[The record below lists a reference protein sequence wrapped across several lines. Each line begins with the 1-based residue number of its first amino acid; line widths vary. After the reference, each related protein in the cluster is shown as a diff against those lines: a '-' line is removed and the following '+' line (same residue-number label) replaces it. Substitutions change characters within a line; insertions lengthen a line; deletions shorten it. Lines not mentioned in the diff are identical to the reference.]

1 MAAARPPRRRPPPLS
16 PSHSLFGLEKSV
28 PPNVPSPGQY
38 SLSPYDTSSQSKSLL
53 QSPLNRP
60 LPHQPKRSSSIYSSD
75 SGYTKIIQSYGE
87 WEKDSPLPIP
97 VMLQPR
103 AYRDIV
109 AGLLGMRFSEAQ
121 SLESGPNIPRGHD
134 QTLPSFRLASDVS
147 PPLATVSS
155 KKAPSFAEFS
165 RHIRVK
171 RTDLVSPMSFTS
183 PQNLRGQSCD
193 KISPKISTVFPPIS
207 FGHES
212 QSTSHSISNHAS
224 EMTEF
229 EPMPPYLDLSRSS
242 KVATAEAR
250 EVLRQQQESNLAAPN
265 NSETG
270 AQTHKSI
277 NKNKVYRL
285 SQDSFSDDSF
295 TVYNDARE
303 VVRAMI
309 KEKVRKKKES
319 RREKRVE
326 NELKEPTSFVKAK
339 HPGMTK
345 SDSSKPVTQSA
356 ERQFSWVSSR
366 WPSMQQGVDNLRTLS
381 IRGRAPEED
390 RGRTMVRGHSHRR
403 QKQRTISMTPYQRY
417 WPDIW
422 LAKNKRKREKVLA
435 ARKAA
440 TDVEAQAQ
448 VLGGDIGLEHHTSG
462 AAQHYRGSKAGEFA
476 VALQNGRSQLLH
488 VLDGLKG
495 KRSAS
500 RRQRERIK
508 KSITLVGLTV
518 IDAGNAEGGWV

>member
-1 MAAARPPRRRPPPLS
+1 
-16 PSHSLFGLEKSV
+16 
-28 PPNVPSPGQY
+28 
-38 SLSPYDTSSQSKSLL
+38 
-53 QSPLNRP
+53 
-60 LPHQPKRSSSIYSSD
+60 
-75 SGYTKIIQSYGE
+75 
-87 WEKDSPLPIP
+87 
-97 VMLQPR
+97 
-103 AYRDIV
+103 
-109 AGLLGMRFSEAQ
+109 MRFSEAQ
-121 SLESGPNIPRGHD
+121 SLDSGPNIPRGHD

-147 PPLATVSS
+147 PPLATVGS

-165 RHIRVK
+165 RNIRVK

-183 PQNLRGQSCD
+183 PQNFRGQSCD
-193 KISPKISTVFPPIS
+193 KIPPSISPVFPPIS
-207 FGHES
+207 FSHES
-212 QSTSHSISNHAS
+212 QSTSHSIYNHAS

-229 EPMPPYLDLSRSS
+229 EPMLPSLNLSRSS
-242 KVATAEAR
+242 NVATAEAQ
-250 EVLRQQQESNLAAPN
+250 EVLRQQQESNLTAPN

-270 AQTHKSI
+270 ASI

-295 TVYNDARE
+295 TVYNGARE
-303 VVRAMI
+303 VVRAMV
-309 KEKVRKKKES
+309 KEKLRKKKES

-326 NELKEPTSFVKAK
+326 NELKKPTSFAKAK
-339 HPGMTK
+339 HPGMTN
-345 SDSSKPVTQSA
+345 SNSSKPATQPA

-366 WPSMQQGVDNLRTLS
+366 RPSMQQGVDKLLHTLS

-390 RGRTMVRGHSHRR
+390 QGRTMVCGRSQRR
-403 QKQRTISMTPYQRY
+403 QKRRTISMTPYQRY
-417 WPDIW
+417 GPDIW
-422 LAKNKRKREKVLA
+422 LAKIKRKREKVRA

-448 VLGGDIGLEHHTSG
+448 VLGGDIGLEHHTSR
-462 AAQHYRGSKAGEFA
+462 AAQHYHGSKAGEFA

-508 KSITLVGLTV
+508 KSITLVGPTV